1 MKKIYDQDHTKYI
14 TTQEFNK
21 LTSDNLTARLK
32 QANLGIKNDFAN
44 FVKKKDF
51 HDKLKSSN
59 EKVTWNKTKHV
70 LVENILDKLS
80 KKVEVVSTKGLAKD
94 LLNKYTIL
102 NGAKCFSSGIVQNY
116 SAFISTKNVLG
127 FLLAQLK
134 LIFGNIVEFQKKLLK
149 I

>member
-1 MKKIYDQDHTKYI
+1 MKKLLEIKQNMYLLKIYQINY
-14 TTQEFNK
+14 Q
-21 LTSDNLTARLK
+21 
-32 QANLGIKNDFAN
+32 
-44 FVKKKDF
+44 
-51 HDKLKSSN
+51 
-59 EKVTWNKTKHV
+59 
-70 LVENILDKLS
+70 